1 VSDFFQF
8 FFDKKMAKKN
18 KAPEAKSGNEP
29 CASKQ
34 KQQSAPL
41 ASALSMMEKA
51 KKPKAVA
58 TEATLS
64 SPPPPA
70 EVAKGTS
77 GTNVVEDER
86 KIAALPKYAAVP
98 RVVIGAASVEPV
110 AVEEVLQESSSIA
123 KPPSSVAGIEDTK
136 KVEDN
141 EDGVEGTD
149 KADDDEDEEI
159 EKAEDDDDEDG
170 TNDEDSEYAPA
181 GDGSN
186 GDGTVDIA
194 EDTDNLPDKVK
205 LGQKVSSP
213 FDLLILPIA
222 RNLLVKKGK
231 KGKKVPDSDQESLL
245 LLSDEEAPLKKKKG
259 KLVTKLPAA
268 RSSSKVGTSNSSE
281 DVLIMIKGVQ
291 EEFFNLPWKSYVSIF
306 ILFTFLFL

>member
-1 VSDFFQF
+1 
-8 FFDKKMAKKN
+8 MAKKN

-29 CASKQ
+29 HASKW

-41 ASALSMMEKA
+41 ASAVSMMEKA

-77 GTNVVEDER
+77 GMNVAEDER
-86 KIAALPKYAAVP
+86 IIAVLPKYVAVP

-123 KPPSSVAGIEDTK
+123 KLPSSVAGIEDTDK
-136 KVEDN
+136 GEDN
-141 EDGVEGTD
+141 EDGIEGTD
-149 KADDDEDEEI
+149 KAEDDEDEET

-181 GDGSN
+181 GDDSD

-194 EDTDNLPDKVK
+194 DDADNLPDEVK
-205 LGQKVSSP
+205 PGQKVSSP

-222 RNLLVKKGK
+222 RTFLVEKGK
-231 KGKKVPDSDQESLL
+231 KRKKVPDGNEESLL
-245 LLSDEEAPLKKKKG
+245 LLSNEEAPLKKKEG
-259 KLVTKLPAA
+259 KLATKLPAA
-268 RSSSKVGTSNSSE
+268 GRSSKVGTSNSSE

-291 EEFFNLPWKSYVSIF
+291 EEFFNLPWKSYVSVF
-306 ILFTFLFL
+306 VLFTFLFSYTFM